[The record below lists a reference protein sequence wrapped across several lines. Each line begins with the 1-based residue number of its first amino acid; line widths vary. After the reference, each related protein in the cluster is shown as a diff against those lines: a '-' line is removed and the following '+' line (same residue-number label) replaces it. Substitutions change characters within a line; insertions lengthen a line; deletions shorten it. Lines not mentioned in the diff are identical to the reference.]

1 MTTPTHITVLLNELV
16 ESLAL
21 HEGDI
26 AVDCTAG
33 RGGHTAL
40 MLEAVG
46 ATGKVIALDRDPE
59 AIAFMESRFAAP
71 LKNGQLIIRK
81 APFSDVQSV
90 VEDLGF
96 AGKLAGV
103 AADIGVSSPQLD
115 VASRGFSFRN
125 DGPLDMR
132 MDSSSGQTA
141 ADLVNE
147 LSESELI
154 KIFREY
160 GEEPKAK
167 FAAQA
172 IVKERAKSPILT
184 TYQLADIIDKA
195 IFYRE
200 KSRKHPAT
208 KVFQA
213 LRIAVND
220 ELGELERLI
229 DTGFNL
235 LKPRGRLSII
245 SFHSLED
252 RIVKRK
258 FEDLT
263 GKKTKIPRDLPL
275 TEEAWQKMKGAKAHV
290 IKPFPI
296 EPSEEEISAN
306 PRSRSAK
313 LRVLEKID

>member
-1 MTTPTHITVLLNELV
+1 MTTTNHITVLLNELV
-16 ESLAL
+16 DSLAL
-21 HEGDI
+21 HEGDV

-33 RGGHTAL
+33 RGGHTDL
-40 MLEAVG
+40 MLKAVG
-46 ATGKVIALDRDPE
+46 ESGKVVALDRDPD
-59 AIAFMESRFAAP
+59 AINFMQTRFAHQI
-71 LKNGQLIIRK
+71 NDGRLILRK
-81 APFSDVQSV
+81 ATFSEIQNVIS
-90 VEDLGF
+90 ELGL
-96 AGKLAGV
+96 AGKISGV

-115 VASRGFSFRN
+115 VAERGFSFRN

-141 ADLVNE
+141 ADLVNG
-147 LSESELI
+147 LSETDLI
-154 KIFREY
+154 RIFREY

-172 IVKERAKSPILT
+172 IVKERAKAPILT
-184 TYQLADIIDKA
+184 THQLAGIVEKA

-220 ELGELERLI
+220 ELGELEKVLA
-229 DTGFNL
+229 DGFNL
-235 LKPRGRLSII
+235 LRPGGRLSII

-275 TEEAWQKMKGAKAHV
+275 TEEAWKKMKGAKAQI
-290 IKPFPI
+290 IKPFPV
-296 EPSEEEISAN
+296 EPSEEEIASN